1 MKILLVED
9 DPDLRHSIQSF
20 LSHEGYAVTAAG
32 DFITA
37 FNKSIDD
44 HFDCVLV
51 DLTLPGGNGLSLVKS
66 IRKYKPG
73 TGVIIISA
81 KNSVDD
87 KITGLELGADDYLPK
102 PFHLSELLARIKSL
116 SRRISAITSRDLA
129 VGSINVN
136 TEAQTVTI
144 KDRKVALTPKE
155 YEILLY
161 FIRNR
166 ERVISK
172 EALAVSLWNEDAGA
186 SYDFIYTHIK
196 NLKKKLAEAG
206 CDEYIKAVYG
216 TGYRFSVS

>member
-1 MKILLVED
+1 MKILIVED
-9 DPDLRHSIQSF
+9 DPELRHTIQTY
-20 LSHEGYAVTAAG
+20 LTGEGYDVKGAG

-37 FNKSIDD
+37 FNLSIDG
-44 HFDCVLV
+44 HFDCALI
-51 DLTLPGGNGLSLVKS
+51 DLTIPGGNGLSLVKS

-73 TGVIIISA
+73 SGVIIISA
-81 KNSVDD
+81 KNSLDD

-102 PFHLSELLARIKSL
+102 PFHLSELNARIKSL
-116 SRRISAITSRDLA
+116 ARRISAITSRDLS
-129 VGSINVN
+129 VGDININ
-136 TEAQTVTI
+136 TEAQTVFI
-144 KDRKVALTPKE
+144 KERKIALTPKE

-216 TGYRFSVS
+216 TGYRFSLA